1 MNYEELEEQRR
12 KSWSRKKPYKGSNI
26 IILGVGH
33 SGTTILTQMLNSLG
47 WDIGDADEQY
57 WESAKVREIN
67 RAIYSGETGV
77 HINENFFAEFKE
89 PWVIKDPRFVW
100 TLSYWAKVFQSQLGE
115 LPLVL
120 FLQREKADVLN
131 SYKKRGEKEPYYQLK
146 LDSAKAKYE
155 AWPGPKCTID
165 YEDIATSCE
174 LFKKPLKP
182 IKFLLFTASLNRP
195 YMLRQCVLN
204 IKNQSYGNFH
214 HSIAINRYPIDSDK
228 YDDWN
233 REHGRENEL
242 QYGELLD
249 DIVDDRWTI
258 RSYING
264 NQHINYLNALNQV
277 NIDDYDYFI
286 KIDDDEIHKRD
297 YLTSIYQYIIDSDKF
312 DVLTSKILLRLNA
325 CFLERGGPWGNMG
338 GMPPNIGMP
347 GTMVFNREAMKEVIN
362 MPLEEWTKGYE
373 DTAWLNYLHDKK
385 QKVFVLGPCQPNFI
399 WHLHGGYAS
408 GKPNLSTSDWVRK
421 ING

>member
-47 WDIGDADEQY
+47 WDIGDADERY
-57 WESAKVREIN
+57 WESVKVREIN
-67 RAIYSGETGV
+67 RAVYSGEAGV

-182 IKFLLFTASLNRP
+182 IKFLLYTASLNRP

-228 YDDWN
+228 YDDKN
-233 REHGRENEL
+233 KQDGGEKEL
-242 QYGELLD
+242 EYGELLD

-258 RSYING
+258 RRYINS
-264 NQHINYLNALNQV
+264 NQHTNHLNALNQV

-297 YLTSIYQYIIDSDKF
+297 YLTSIYNYIISADKF
-312 DVLTSKILLRLNA
+312 DLLTSEILLTLNA
-325 CFLERGGPWGNMG
+325 CFLEKGKKGNLGGVPA
-338 GMPPNIGMP
+338 IYGMP
-347 GTMVFNREAMKEVIN
+347 GTMVMSKKAIKEVIN
-362 MPLEEWTKGYE
+362 MPLGEWTNGWE
-373 DTAWLNYLHDKK
+373 DTAWLNYLYDKK
-385 QKVFVLGPCQPNFI
+385 DIVVVRGLDQPNFI
-399 WHLHGGYAS
+399 WHIHGGHAS
-408 GKPNLSTSDWVRK
+408 GKPNLTTSDFVRK
-421 ING
+421 TNG